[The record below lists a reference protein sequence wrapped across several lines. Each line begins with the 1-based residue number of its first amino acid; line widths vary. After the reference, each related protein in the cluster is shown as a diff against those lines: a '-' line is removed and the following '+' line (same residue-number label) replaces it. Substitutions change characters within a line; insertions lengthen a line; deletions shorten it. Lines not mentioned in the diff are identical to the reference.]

1 MTQKLDTKIK
11 VSKTNK
17 KIAKNRIFENQKSE
31 LKSLAIEAWKRGASM
46 AEIAEN
52 LNRSRTT
59 IYNWLRDADQML
71 SQSRK
76 RSRLKVDVLTK
87 SRVLEL
93 YVLFQR
99 PSCRDL
105 SLALRLFFS
114 IQLSPSQ
121 LSRYLKRWGYD
132 LFRPS
137 PFYKSLR
144 RAKNLRELLNSS
156 RDASIDKGSALKWL
170 ANFERQA
177 SLNLQNEGEG
187 SSEEDL

>member
-1 MTQKLDTKIK
+1 MTQKVPQKIK
-11 VSKTNK
+11 VSKVPKN
-17 KIAKNRIFENQKSE
+17 IAKRRRFENTKSE
-31 LKSLAIEAWKRGASM
+31 EKSLAIEAWKRGTSM
-46 AEIAEN
+46 AEIAKN
-52 LNRSRTT
+52 LKRSRAT
-59 IYNWLRDADQML
+59 IYNWLRDADQKL

-76 RSRLKVDVLTK
+76 RSRLQIDTLTK

-99 PSCRDL
+99 PSCKDL

-121 LSRYLKRWGYD
+121 LRRYLKRWGYD
-132 LFRPS
+132 VFRPS

-144 RAKNLRELLNSS
+144 RARNLRELLNSS
-156 RDASIDKGSALKWL
+156 RDASIDKGSALEWL
-170 ANFERQA
+170 ASFERQV
-177 SLNLQNEGEG
+177 SLDLQNEEAD

>member
-1 MTQKLDTKIK
+1 MTQKMDQKIK
-11 VSKTNK
+11 VSKTNH
-17 KIAKNRIFENQKSE
+17 KISKIRSFENKKSE
-31 LKSLAIEAWKRGASM
+31 LKSLAIEAWKRGTSI
-46 AEIAEN
+46 AEIAKS
-52 LNRSRTT
+52 LHRSRAT
-59 IYNWLRDADQML
+59 IYNWIKDADQKL

-76 RSRLKVDVLTK
+76 RSRLQIDTLTK

-99 PSCRDL
+99 PSCKDL

-121 LSRYLKRWGYD
+121 LRRYLKRWGYD
-132 LFRPS
+132 VFRPS

-144 RAKNLRELLNSS
+144 RARNLRELLNSS

-170 ANFERQA
+170 ASFERQV
-177 SLNLQNEGEG
+177 SLDLQIEEAD